1 MLNKE
6 LRSNGSP
13 LTGMA
18 SAIAVAAAEA
28 AERTGLAERVREVAR
43 RVRRAG
49 LLFVATISAL
59 IVFSLAIAPIPIFLW
74 LVAIPLAAMASMLS
88 LMWPSRRRKHLVS
101 PKSRSLSQLARTALF
116 SLRANRSHL
125 FAEAREIAARIE
137 TQLKAIE
144 QRSAG
149 CRLDALADAELRRL
163 LDDHLPRL
171 FESFSKLP
179 GDRKNDHEVREHLCA
194 SLRSVDRELEAIRVI
209 IDQSHSDRFDTERR
223 FFASR
228 YAEPA

>member
-6 LRSNGSP
+6 LGSNGSP

-74 LVAIPLAAMASMLS
+74 LVAIPLAAMASILS
-88 LMWPSRRRKHLVS
+88 LMWPSRRRKPLVS

-149 CRLDALADAELRRL
+149 CRLDALADAEL
-163 LDDHLPRL
+163 P
-171 FESFSKLP
+171 P
-179 GDRKNDHEVREHLCA
+179 IA
-194 SLRSVDRELEAIRVI
+194 
-209 IDQSHSDRFDTERR
+209 
-223 FFASR
+223 
-228 YAEPA
+228 